1 MDKKIEKITA
11 VSKDINTKGT
21 SHDHQKGFSMS
32 TDQILAVDPHSR
44 KRVSVLGT
52 GISYVDTGEGD
63 PIVFLHGNP
72 TSSYLWRNVIPHV
85 SDIGRCLAPDLVG
98 MGASGPAPDGG
109 YRFAD
114 HVRYLDAWFDA
125 LGLDSDVTLVVHD
138 WGGDLG
144 HYWAQRHPDRVK
156 AIAYME
162 THVQPMTLSDFPEVF
177 GAIRS
182 TEGEK
187 LVLEGNLFIEKVLPM
202 SVMRTLT
209 DEEMNTYRA
218 PYPTPDS
225 RKPTLEWPREL
236 PIDGH
241 PADVV
246 RGRQVLRMRGLHRV
260 QYRSCWWSETPEW
273 CCVVALLSS
282 PAVGRTNERLP
293 CEVATSSRKTRPTR
307 SALPY
312 ATSCSI
318 CPRTCVP
325 RVNGGFTKRA

>member
-11 VSKDINTKGT
+11 ASKDMNTIGT
-21 SHDHQKGFSMS
+21 SHDHQKGFSMN
-32 TDQILAVDPHSR
+32 TDQILAVDPHPR

-52 GISYVDTGEGD
+52 EISYVDTGEGD

-125 LGLDSDVTLVVHD
+125 LGLDSNVTLVVHD

-187 LVLEGNLFIEKVLPM
+187 LVLERNLFIEKVLPM

-209 DEEMNTYRA
+209 DEEMNTYRS

-246 RGRQVLRMRGLHRV
+246 EVVKSFGSWLAQSSIPKLLVVGDPGVVLRGGALEFARSWPNQREVTVRGSHFLQEDSPHEIGTALRDFLLDLPKD
-260 QYRSCWWSETPEW
+260 QRS
-273 CCVVALLSS
+273 
-282 PAVGRTNERLP
+282 
-293 CEVATSSRKTRPTR
+293 
-307 SALPY
+307 
-312 ATSCSI
+312 
-318 CPRTCVP
+318 
-325 RVNGGFTKRA
+325 

>member
-1 MDKKIEKITA
+1 
-11 VSKDINTKGT
+11 
-21 SHDHQKGFSMS
+21 
-32 TDQILAVDPHSR
+32 
-44 KRVSVLGT
+44 
-52 GISYVDTGEGD
+52 
-63 PIVFLHGNP
+63 
-72 TSSYLWRNVIPHV
+72 
-85 SDIGRCLAPDLVG
+85 
-98 MGASGPAPDGG
+98 
-109 YRFAD
+109 
-114 HVRYLDAWFDA
+114 VRYLDAWFDA
-125 LGLDSDVTLVVHD
+125 LGLDSNVTLVVHD

-246 RGRQVLRMRGLHRV
+246 EVVESFGAWLAQSSVPKLLVVGDPGVVLRGGALEFARSWPNQREVTVRGSHFLQEDSPHEIGTALRDFLLDLPKDP
-260 QYRSCWWSETPEW
+260 RS
-273 CCVVALLSS
+273 
-282 PAVGRTNERLP
+282 
-293 CEVATSSRKTRPTR
+293 
-307 SALPY
+307 
-312 ATSCSI
+312 
-318 CPRTCVP
+318 
-325 RVNGGFTKRA
+325 